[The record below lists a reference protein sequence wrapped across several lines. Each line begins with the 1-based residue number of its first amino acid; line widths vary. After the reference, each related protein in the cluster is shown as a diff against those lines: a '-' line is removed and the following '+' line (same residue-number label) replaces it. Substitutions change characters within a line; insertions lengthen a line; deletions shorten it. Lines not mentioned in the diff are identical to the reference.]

1 MKLRYKIAIGCLAVL
16 FVAVSSLAIVLSH
29 TADCPEMPSA
39 SAGAETMKA
48 VKQYCYGAPEV
59 LSYGDADRPAPS
71 EGELLVRV
79 EAAGVNPLDY
89 HYMRGSPYILRLF
102 AGIGAPEDPAFGVDF
117 AGTVA
122 AIGPGVTE
130 FKVGDEVFGG
140 ANGAFAE
147 YLVIRENRAVVKKPE
162 SISFADAAGV
172 PIAGLT
178 AIQALRDHGELQRG
192 QRVLINGASGGVGTY
207 AVQIAK
213 AMGAHVTGVCSG
225 RNVDMVRSIGADE
238 VINYKEADYTEGGQ
252 SYDLIVDM
260 VGNHSPLDNAE
271 LLTPEGKLVIVGGPK
286 GNWFAPLKSPIM
298 AAISNNF
305 VDQELMTFTARLLKD
320 DLVAL
325 ADYMAAGEVT
335 TVIDQRF
342 PLAAA
347 DEAVAYSETGRARGK
362 IIIEVTQPE
371 AEGLPN
377 TSQASRM
384 PLASN

>member
-16 FVAVSSLAIVLSH
+16 IVAVSSLAIVLSH
-29 TADCPEMPSA
+29 TTDCPEMPA
-39 SAGAETMKA
+39 TSAGTETMKA
-48 VKQYCYGAPEV
+48 VRSYCYGAPEV
-59 LSYGDADRPAPS
+59 LSYGDADRPTPG

-89 HYMRGSPYILRLF
+89 HYMRGSPYVIRLF
-102 AGIGAPEDPAFGVDF
+102 AGIGAPEDPAVGVDF

-140 ANGAFAE
+140 ANGAFAQ
-147 YLVIRENRAVVKKPE
+147 YLVVRENRAVVKKPE
-162 SISFADAAGV
+162 SISFADVAGV
-172 PIAGLT
+172 PIAGVT
-178 AIQALRDHGELQRG
+178 AIQALRDHGELQSG

-252 SYDLIVDM
+252 TYDLIVDM

-286 GNWFAPLKSPIM
+286 GNWIAPLKSPIM
-298 AAISNNF
+298 AAISNIF
-305 VDQELMTFTARLLKD
+305 VDQELMTFTARLLQD
-320 DLVAL
+320 DLAAL

-342 PLAAA
+342 PLAAT
-347 DEAVAYSETGRARGK
+347 DEAVAYSETGRTRGK
-362 IIIEVTQPE
+362 IIIDVAQPE
-371 AEGLPN
+371 TVA
-377 TSQASRM
+377 TH
-384 PLASN
+384 